1 MDNNKKTENEPKAII
16 GDKELLKSDMTS
28 EQLIL
33 MSHVESLKNKIS
45 KLQFEIDELMPSLR
59 SYEESFINS
68 TKEKA
73 EEVLEDKSENTEG
86 GK

>member
-1 MDNNKKTENEPKAII
+1 MDNNKTKNEPKAII
-16 GDKELLKSDMTS
+16 GDKELLKSDMTP
-28 EQLIL
+28 EQKVFAA
-33 MSHVESLKNKIS
+33 HVESLRNKIL

-59 SYEESFINS
+59 SYEQSFIES

-73 EEVLEDKSENTEG
+73 DEVLEDKSENTEG

>member
-1 MDNNKKTENEPKAII
+1 MDNNKKTENGPKAII

-59 SYEESFINS
+59 SYEQSFINS

-73 EEVLEDKSENTEG
+73 EEVLENKSENTEG

>member
-1 MDNNKKTENEPKAII
+1 MYKTIGEAWIIIKK
-16 GDKELLKSDMTS
+16 LKS
-28 EQLIL
+28 LR
-33 MSHVESLKNKIS
+33 NKIS

-59 SYEESFINS
+59 SYEQSFIDS

-73 EEVLEDKSENTEG
+73 EEVLEEKPKIAEG